1 MRRQIVR
8 IEGSI
13 HSQGFESQRHLE
25 FGPDVPKAAPLKTPN
40 VFLASMARAI
50 HEVLAGVRSV
60 DQLSRVVSEQVYE
73 LLRSRAAAGAQARL
87 KAGRKPLIQPT
98 DVLKVRYQ
106 SPAEDVIESV
116 VLLSNRQ
123 RAKAV
128 TIRLES
134 QNGSWRATNIGFL

>member
-1 MRRQIVR
+1 MRRQIVK
-8 IEGSI
+8 IDGST
-13 HSQGFESQRHLE
+13 HSRGFESQTHLE
-25 FGPDVPKAAPLKTPN
+25 FGPDIPRAAPLKSPN

-60 DQLSRVVSEQVYE
+60 EQLSAVLSEQVYE
-73 LLRSRAAAGAQARL
+73 LLRSRSASAAQARL
-87 KAGRKPLIQPT
+87 KSGRKPLIQPT

-106 SPAEDVIESV
+106 SPAQDVIESV

>member
-13 HSQGFESQRHLE
+13 HSRGYESQRHLE
-25 FGPDVPKAAPLKTPN
+25 FGPELPRAAPLRTPN
-40 VFLASMARAI
+40 IFIASIAKAI
-50 HEVLAGVRSV
+50 NEVLAGVRSV
-60 DQLSRVVSEQVYE
+60 DQLSKVLSEQVYE
-73 LLRSRAAAGAQARL
+73 SLRVRAASGAQARL
-87 KAGRKPLIQPT
+87 KAGRKPVIQPT
-98 DVLKVRYQ
+98 DVVKVRYQ

-134 QNGSWRATNIGFL
+134 QNGSWRATNVGFL

>member
-1 MRRQIVR
+1 VKRQIVK
-8 IEGSI
+8 IEGSV
-13 HSQGFESQRHLE
+13 HSRGYESQRHLE
-25 FGPDVPKAAPLKTPN
+25 FGPDIPKAAPLKAPN
-40 VFLASMARAI
+40 AYLAGMAKAI

-60 DQLSRVVSEQVYE
+60 DQLSKVVSEQVYE
-73 LLRSRAAAGAQARL
+73 LLRARAASGAQARH
-87 KAGRKPLIQPT
+87 KAGRKPVIQPT

>member
-1 MRRQIVR
+1 MRRHIVR
-8 IEGSI
+8 IDGSI
-13 HSQGFESQRHLE
+13 HSRGYESQRHLE
-25 FGPDVPKAAPLKTPN
+25 FGPDIPRAAPLKSPN
-40 VFLASMARAI
+40 VFLASMAKAI
-50 HEVLAGVRSV
+50 NEVLAGVRSV
-60 DQLSRVVSEQVYE
+60 DQLSRIVSEQVYE
-73 LLRSRAAAGAQARL
+73 SLRARAASGAQARL
-87 KAGRKPLIQPT
+87 KAGRKPVIQPT
-98 DVLKVRYQ
+98 DVVRVRYQ